1 MTRRVNRFANDC
13 EPKKYEKV
21 LFADLSVTV
30 TARKRKERESVCVCV
45 LVRER
50 ERERER
56 DGESETYVVPATI
69 ENFAKPSLMHNC
81 NNSCSFRD
89 VTVVLACFDI
99 ECNFTLG
106 RSKHQ
111 I

>member
-1 MTRRVNRFANDC
+1 MQMTVSR
-13 EPKKYEKV
+13 KKYEKV
-21 LFADLSVTV
+21 LFADLNVTV
-30 TARKRKERESVCVCV
+30 TARKKERERESVCVCV
-45 LVRER
+45 LV
-50 ERERER
+50 RERER

-69 ENFAKPSLMHNC
+69 ENFAKPSQMHNC
-81 NNSCSFRD
+81 NNSCSVKD

-111 I
+111 K

>member
-1 MTRRVNRFANDC
+1 M
-13 EPKKYEKV
+13 
-21 LFADLSVTV
+21 
-30 TARKRKERESVCVCV
+30 CVCV
-45 LVRER
+45 LVRDRERERECVRVCACKR

-56 DGESETYVVPATI
+56 WRESETYVVAATI
-69 ENFAKPSLMHNC
+69 ENFAKPSQMHNC

-111 I
+111 K